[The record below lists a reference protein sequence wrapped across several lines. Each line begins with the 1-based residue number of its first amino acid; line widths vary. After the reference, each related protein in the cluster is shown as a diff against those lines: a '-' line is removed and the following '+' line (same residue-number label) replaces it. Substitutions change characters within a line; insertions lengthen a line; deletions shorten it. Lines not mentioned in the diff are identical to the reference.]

1 MAKRPA
7 AEPLEEDMTVNS
19 PASKRARVDDVADQD
34 LPPPP
39 PPPEASV
46 ANGHA
51 ASNGAQTTH
60 NGDDEEGA
68 GSEDLGDED
77 LNEPVPSA
85 RQREPT
91 KGYSDLYLDTINR
104 GRLDFDFEKLC

>member
-60 NGDDEEGA
+60 NGDDGEGA
-68 GSEDLGDED
+68 
-77 LNEPVPSA
+77 A
-85 RQREPT
+85 
-91 KGYSDLYLDTINR
+91 
-104 GRLDFDFEKLC
+104 